1 MKKKK
6 SQELLIAGSQNSF
19 DDCTLKISHLVKRF
33 MNECLREWWRS
44 PKIALLVPKQDF
56 YLWIVV
62 TPKSRD
68 KLVVTETD
76 QIKEGLDAAI
86 WLPVDKIRAAENYLG
101 AYLQYY
107 FEGLKILFAQH
118 QLPVEDLDKIH
129 EQIVAEVM
137 DNPKYAY
144 QSSWKASYDK
154 INDKPII
161 VWE

>member
-6 SQELLIAGSQNSF
+6 SQDLLIMGSEDVF
-19 DDCTLKISHLVKRF
+19 EDCILKVSYLVDNFIIK
-33 MNECLREWWRS
+33 CLREWWHS
-44 PKIALLVPKQDF
+44 PKMALLVPKQDF
-56 YLWIVV
+56 YLWMV
-62 TPKSRD
+62 TTPECRD
-68 KLVVTETD
+68 KLVVTKTD
-76 QIKEGLDAAI
+76 QIKEGLEVAI
-86 WLPVDKIRAAENYLG
+86 WLPIDKIRAAENYLG

-144 QSSWKASYDK
+144 QPSWKASYDK